1 MTNWTNHDRAAFNDW
16 CNTDLGQKFLA
27 CFRENRPKLEAKDG
41 NLDINSM
48 AMMGAIY
55 TGYERG
61 IEQIDKMRLI
71 ATPKVAQPRPYVADT
86 HKD

>member
-1 MTNWTNHDRAAFNDW
+1 MISWTNHDRAAFNEW

-27 CFRENRPKLEAKDG
+27 YFRENRPKFETG
-41 NLDINSM
+41 LDINAM

-55 TGYERG
+55 TGYERA
-61 IEQIDKMRLI
+61 IEQLDQMRLI
-71 ATPKVAQPRPYVADT
+71 RSAKGVEIQYVDT